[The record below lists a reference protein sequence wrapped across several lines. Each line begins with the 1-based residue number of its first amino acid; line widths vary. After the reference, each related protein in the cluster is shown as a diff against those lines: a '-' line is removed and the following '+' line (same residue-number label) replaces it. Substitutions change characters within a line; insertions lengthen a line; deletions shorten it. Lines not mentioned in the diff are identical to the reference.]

1 MDCLKDAISTLIAGR
16 DLPPG
21 AMKMVMREIM
31 EGRATDAQIGSLLT
45 GLRIKGETP
54 EEIAEA
60 ASIMREK
67 ATAIT
72 PALPEGGHLVDTCGT
87 GGDNA
92 DTFNISTTAAFVAA
106 GAGVRVAKHGNRSV
120 SSRSGSADLLENLGV
135 DIGIAPERAAA
146 AIEEIGIGF
155 LFAPNLHP
163 AMKHVAGV
171 RRELGIRTMFNVLG
185 PLTNPAGADVQVLGV
200 FDPSLTEV
208 MASVLGKLGSYRAWV
223 VHGEGGLDEIS
234 LLGKTRVSQWD
245 GREVTT
251 FELDPVKYGLSCCTP
266 EAIRGGSPEENAA
279 ITLNILK
286 GEKGAQRDIVVLNAA
301 AAVFLAEKAE
311 DYEQALRL
319 CRESIDSGAA
329 MEKLQRLRGV
339 RRV

>member
-1 MDCLKDAISTLIAGR
+1 MNCLRDAINTLIAGR
-16 DLPPG
+16 DLPSG

-45 GLRIKGETP
+45 GLRIKGEAP

-67 ATAIT
+67 ATAIS
-72 PALPEGGHLVDTCGT
+72 PALSEGEHLVDTCGT

-120 SSRSGSADLLENLGV
+120 SSRSGSADLVESLGV
-135 DIGIAPERAAA
+135 DIGLSPERVAA

-163 AMKHVAGV
+163 AMKHVAGA
-171 RRELGIRTMFNVLG
+171 RRELGARTMFNVLG

-200 FDPSLTEV
+200 FDRGLTELL
-208 MASVLGKLGSYRAWV
+208 ASVLGKLGSYRAWV

-234 LLGKTRVSQWD
+234 LLGKTAVSQWD
-245 GREVTT
+245 GRKVTT
-251 FELDPVKYGLSCCTP
+251 FDLDPVKYGLSLCRP
-266 EAIRGGSPEENAA
+266 EEIRGGSPEENAA
-279 ITLNILK
+279 ITLGILK
-286 GEKGAQRDIVVLNAA
+286 GEKGPKRDIVVLNAA
-301 AAVFLAEKAE
+301 AAVLLAEKAE
-311 DYEQALRL
+311 DYEQAIRL
-319 CRESIDSGAA
+319 CEQSIDSGAA
-329 MEKLQRLRGV
+329 MIKLERLRRVEGV
-339 RRV
+339 